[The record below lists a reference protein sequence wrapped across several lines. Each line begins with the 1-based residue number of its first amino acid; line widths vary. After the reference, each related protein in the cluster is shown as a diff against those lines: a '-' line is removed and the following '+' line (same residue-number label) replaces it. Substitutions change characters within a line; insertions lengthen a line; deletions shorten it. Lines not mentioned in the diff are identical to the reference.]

1 MYDITPLEEKWERY
15 NKKRRKPFYLYSL
28 LFIILGGISVFLFLN
43 QAFILKEFK
52 NSTVDKVSSKV
63 SSPVLLDVALDTLA
77 LKKEKHKKNTVV
89 IKKQKKPVQKNNN
102 PMEASD
108 VFIEVTDAKKVKK
121 VKKASIISR
130 KRSKKKI
137 HIQVTEIS
145 NSSYKVVEERFAD
158 APDTDDSLFLAR
170 GYYKRK
176 NYRKAAYWALQT
188 NKLDGGIEESWLIF
202 ARAKAKVGQKNEAL
216 RVLSEYVKK
225 SHSSKATKLLNTLK
239 K

>member
-15 NKKRRKPFYLYSL
+15 NRKRRKPFYLYAL
-28 LFIILGGISVFLFLN
+28 LFIVLAGIAVFLFLN
-43 QAFILKEFK
+43 QVFILKKF
-52 NSTVDKVSSKV
+52 NDSTANKVSSAV

-77 LKKEKHKKNTVV
+77 LKKENHQNNTIVLER
-89 IKKQKKPVQKNNN
+89 QNKPVQQNNN

-108 VFIEVTDAKKVKK
+108 VFIEVTDPDQMEE
-121 VKKASIISR
+121 ASGVTR
-130 KRSKKKI
+130 KRSTKKLQI
-137 HIQVTEIS
+137 EVTEIS
-145 NSSYKVVEERFAD
+145 SSSYKAVEERFAD
-158 APDTDDSLFLAR
+158 APDSDDSLFLAR

-188 NKLDGGIEESWLIF
+188 NKIDGGIEESWLIF
-202 ARAKAKVGQKNEAL
+202 ARAKAKTGHKNEAL

-225 SHSSKATKLLNTLK
+225 SNSSEAIKLLNRLK

>member
-1 MYDITPLEEKWERY
+1 MI
-15 NKKRRKPFYLYSL
+15 
-28 LFIILGGISVFLFLN
+28 
-43 QAFILKEFK
+43 
-52 NSTVDKVSSKV
+52 
-63 SSPVLLDVALDTLA
+63 
-77 LKKEKHKKNTVV
+77 LKKEVYQNNT
-89 IKKQKKPVQKNNN
+89 IALEKEKKPVQQNNN

-108 VFIEVTDAKKVKK
+108 VFIEVTDPAQVE
-121 VKKASIISR
+121 VSSSVSR

-137 HIQVTEIS
+137 HIEVTEIS
-145 NSSYKVVEERFAD
+145 SSSYKAVEERFAD
-158 APDTDDSLFLAR
+158 APDSDDSLFLAR

-202 ARAKAKVGQKNEAL
+202 ARAKAKTGQKNEAL

-225 SHSSKATKLLNTLK
+225 SNSSEAIKLLNTLK